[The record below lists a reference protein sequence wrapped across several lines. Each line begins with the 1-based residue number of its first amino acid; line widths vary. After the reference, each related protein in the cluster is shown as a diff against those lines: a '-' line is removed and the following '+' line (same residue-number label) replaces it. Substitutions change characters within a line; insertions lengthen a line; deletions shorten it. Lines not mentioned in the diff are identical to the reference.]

1 MQTPNGTIKLSLSH
15 SLPCQSFVSEIE
27 CDLLAWRASG
37 LLRRAKRPF
46 EHLGQTGSDLHA
58 CGGSSNASIAS
69 LTTDDLARTGLLG
82 EGDLDLVELGKEVEG
97 NGSNISCGW
106 EGARETSLGQV
117 ARDETLLGGGQR
129 VVERVVV
136 VLGLGAVGDTGELVG
151 AAGSLFGTGPVLEA
165 SDLSLRRHNGDGG
178 DDGQK
183 KGDDSFH
190 HDEFVV
196 AIGGWLAMAQIVSLQ
211 CDPISNLPF

>member
-1 MQTPNGTIKLSLSH
+1 MISWREYRYA
-15 SLPCQSFVSEIE
+15 FSEY
-27 CDLLAWRASG
+27 LRGRAG
-37 LLRRAKRPF
+37 RLLRGAEFPF
-46 EHLGQTGSDLHA
+46 EHLGQSGSDQRA
-58 CGGSSNASIAS
+58 RCGSGNASIAS

-97 NGSNISCGW
+97 NGSNISGDW

-165 SDLSLRRHNGDGG
+165 SDLSLGNGG

-183 KGDDSFH
+183 EGNENFH
-190 HDEFVV
+190 H
-196 AIGGWLAMAQIVSLQ
+196 GWFGLVG
-211 CDPISNLPF
+211 FG